1 MSKPIRRINVF
12 AGPGSGKS
20 TLAPQIYAALKKDGH
35 DVEHVSEFIK
45 DWAYM
50 GIKPQGR
57 DQFYIFA
64 QQMHAEEVKLRHV
77 KLVVTDSPLL
87 MNTAYSEFLGCKFTP
102 RLIEEA
108 QEFDV
113 DYPPINFFIERTVPY
128 NPDGRYQTYEQALEF
143 DKFLLAFLAQHLK
156 SDWIIRIKVDQL
168 NHILSSITDELADP
182 A

>member
-1 MSKPIRRINVF
+1 MSKSIRRINVF
-12 AGPGSGKS
+12 AGPGAGKS
-20 TLAPQIYAALKKDGH
+20 TLAPQIYAALKKDGY

-50 GIKPQGR
+50 GIKPKGR

-108 QEFDV
+108 QEFDA
-113 DYPPINFFIERTVPY
+113 DYPPINLFIERTVTY

-143 DKFLLAFLAQHLK
+143 DKFLLEFLATHLK
-156 SDWIIRIKVDQL
+156 SDWIIRVKVDQFDNIML
-168 NHILSSITDELADP
+168 VVKEELIAS